1 MINENLHFYFKRF
14 MKLPTSHV
22 LRRHGRSPVHY
33 FFSLTFPAGCG
44 CLSFSYLLE
53 RVKDIIICHPNSL
66 KPWYGRLGQLF
77 VPHNPCTQRW
87 EVMFVKMCAEPT

>member
-1 MINENLHFYFKRF
+1 MCSRATADHQFII
-14 MKLPTSHV
+14 
-22 LRRHGRSPVHY
+22 
-33 FFSLTFPAGCG
+33 FFPRVPSGLCV